1 MSVGLLLVSHSSKIA
16 EGVAELAHQMAASVT
31 IVAAGGTDEDGIGT
45 SFEKVQSG
53 LASAD
58 SGDGVV
64 VLYDLGSALLT
75 TETAVD
81 FLDDDD
87 VRGRVRVVDAPLV
100 EGAVAAA
107 VAAEMGSGLDDVV
120 AAARTAGGGAETGG
134 GAEAGEG
141 AETGDGAEAAKT
153 GTAADSGSGSGSGA
167 DVGTQ
172 SVGAGAGAADDGV
185 VERTVVL
192 VNRDGLHA
200 RPAADF
206 VKLAGSFDARI
217 DVNGV
222 DAQSLL
228 AIMSLGLVRGAEARI
243 RATGAEARRAV
254 DELSELIE
262 TGFGED

>member
-16 EGVAELAHQMAASVT
+16 DGVAELAHQMAASVT

-81 FLDDDD
+81 FLEDDA
-87 VRGRVRVVDAPLV
+87 VRERVRVVDAPLV

-120 AAARTAGGGAETGG
+120 AAAQTAGGGTE
-134 GAEAGEG
+134 
-141 AETGDGAEAAKT
+141 
-153 GTAADSGSGSGSGA
+153 
-167 DVGTQ
+167 
-172 SVGAGAGAADDGV
+172 AGAGATDAGSGAHAGDASAGADGA

-228 AIMSLGLVRGAEARI
+228 AIMSLGLVRGAEAHI
-243 RATGAEARRAV
+243 RATGPDARRAV

>member
-16 EGVAELAHQMAASVT
+16 DLAHQMAASVT

-81 FLDDDD
+81 FLEDDA
-87 VRGRVRVVDAPLV
+87 VRERVRVVDAPLV

-120 AAARTAGGGAETGG
+120 AAARTAGGGAEAGVEATAAASGSDS
-134 GAEAGEG
+134 GAHDGDAS
-141 AETGDGAEAAKT
+141 AAADGA
-153 GTAADSGSGSGSGA
+153 
-167 DVGTQ
+167 
-172 SVGAGAGAADDGV
+172 

-228 AIMSLGLVRGAEARI
+228 AIMSLGLVRGAEAHI
-243 RATGAEARRAV
+243 RATGPDARRAV

>member
-81 FLDDDD
+81 FLEDDA
-87 VRGRVRVVDAPLV
+87 VRERVRVVDAPLV

-120 AAARTAGGGAETGG
+120 AAARTAGGGTEAEVGVT
-134 GAEAGEG
+134 
-141 AETGDGAEAAKT
+141 DAA
-153 GTAADSGSGSGSGA
+153 SGSDSGA
-167 DVGTQ
+167 DDGDASAAVD
-172 SVGAGAGAADDGV
+172 GA

-243 RATGAEARRAV
+243 RATGPDARRAV

>member
-16 EGVAELAHQMAASVT
+16 EGVAELAHQMAATVT

-81 FLDDDD
+81 FLEDDA
-87 VRGRVRVVDAPLV
+87 VRERVRVVDAPLV

-120 AAARTAGGGAETGG
+120 AAARTAGGVPENGAETWA
-134 GAEAGEG
+134 GATDA
-141 AETGDGAEAAKT
+141 
-153 GTAADSGSGSGSGA
+153 GSGA
-167 DVGTQ
+167 HAGDA
-172 SVGAGAGAADDGV
+172 SAGADGV

-243 RATGAEARRAV
+243 RATGPDARRAV